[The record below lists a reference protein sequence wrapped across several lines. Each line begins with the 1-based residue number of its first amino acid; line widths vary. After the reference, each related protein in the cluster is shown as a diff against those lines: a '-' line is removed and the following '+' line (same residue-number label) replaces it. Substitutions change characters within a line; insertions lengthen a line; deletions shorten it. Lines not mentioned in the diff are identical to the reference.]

1 MFIIQPMIFIV
12 IPAYNEEQ
20 RIGRVI
26 RDLFQCG
33 FSNVVVVD
41 DGSTDNTIK
50 EVVDAGAV
58 VISHIVNRGQG
69 AALQTGNEFV
79 LNNGAEIIVHFDADG
94 QFNVNDI
101 NEGIK
106 KLQEEKLDIIF
117 GSRFLD
123 TRSKVPFFKKY
134 FILPIS
140 RIINNQITKINL
152 SDVHNGFRI
161 MNRTAAE
168 KIIITQ
174 DQMAHNSEIP
184 RLVKEHNLK
193 YSELP
198 VEVLYFE
205 NGQGVSGG
213 FKILWDLLLA
223 KINK

>member
-1 MFIIQPMIFIV
+1 MIFIV
-12 IPAYNEEQ
+12 IPAFNEE
-20 RIGRVI
+20 RTIGRVI
-26 RDLFQCG
+26 SDLFKCG
-33 FSNVVVVD
+33 FTNIVVVD
-41 DGSTDNTIK
+41 DGSVDNTVK
-50 EVVDAGAV
+50 EVTNAGAI
-58 VISHIVNRGQG
+58 VISHVVNRGQG

-79 LNNGAEIIVHFDADG
+79 LSIGAETIVHFDADG

-101 NEGIK
+101 NVGIK

-140 RIINNQITKINL
+140 RAINNQITKINL

-161 MNRTAAE
+161 MNRAAAQ
-168 KIIITQ
+168 KIVITQ

-193 YSELP
+193 FAELP
-198 VEVLYFE
+198 VEVVYFE

-213 FKILWDLLLA
+213 FKILWHLLLA